1 MTTRGSRR
9 PPSQTGSS
17 GTPRCA
23 AALVSDAAVMVGAAA
38 SLIRGDARPIDA
50 IRELYRAERRLDDAS
65 RALLGDFLRRAL
77 GGEPPD
83 VEGALAALRTVA
95 NWRAPAEWR
104 VD

>member
-1 MTTRGSRR
+1 MTTRGYKR
-9 PPSQTGSS
+9 PPSQTGS
-17 GTPRCA
+17 GGAPRCA
-23 AALVSDAAVMVGAAA
+23 ALVSEAAVMVGAAA
-38 SLIRGDARPIDA
+38 SLVRSDARPIDA